1 MNTVKQAAGNVNHYI
16 FAIIAIIIISYI
28 SYIIYIIGIKENNLE
43 DINKLISKANN
54 NNNSLNFGDLIICN
68 NGEFIKKASVKNSD
82 ISYSFKLKDYYIK
95 TAYNAC
101 CTGRFKNDYVDLKA
115 LENCAVNG
123 VRGLDFEI
131 YSLNDEPIIGAS
143 SNNDYYYKE
152 TYNHVNLKSAMTEV
166 NTRFV
171 EGGEYNDYPL
181 FLFFRINYG
190 GNNSNDRLNINNQS
204 NDYDNKLINFYNT
217 IYDTLNSSFGN
228 NIDNFYSK
236 KNETISQIR
245 NNDNDI
251 FKLDLKASMIAN
263 TNIEDTKNTIFLFIE
278 TNENNHDNLKRSK
291 LGRLIDIVI
300 DDSKMRLYR
309 YNDLEGNDSLMI
321 SNNNKESLS
330 ICLPNYGSSS
340 NNYNPTKPITLGV
353 QFIAMNY
360 QNSDN
365 NLVEYNNLFN
375 LSGCGGAGI
384 ENNIPLLKKPNK
396 YIEVP
401 NKHIFN
407 YYKNLNNS

>member
-1 MNTVKQAAGNVNHYI
+1 MTNTVKQVVGDVNNYI
-16 FAIIAIIIISYI
+16 FVVIAIIIISYLL
-28 SYIIYIIGIKENNLE
+28 YIIYIIGIKGNNLKH
-43 DINKLISKANN
+43 IKTLISKAEKK
-54 NNNSLNFGDLIICN
+54 NNSLNFGDLIICN

-101 CTGRFKNDYVDLKA
+101 CTGRFKNDYVDLKS

-152 TYNHVNLKSAMTEV
+152 TYNHVDLQSAMTEV
-166 NTRFV
+166 NTLFV
-171 EGGEYNDYPL
+171 EGEEYNDYPL

-190 GNNSNDRLNINNQS
+190 GNNSNNRSIMKNDRPG
-204 NDYDNKLINFYNT
+204 DYDNKLINFYNT
-217 IYDTLNSSFGN
+217 IYDTLENSFGD
-228 NIDNFYSK
+228 NINNFYSR
-236 KNETISQIR
+236 KNNT
-245 NNDNDI
+245 NNVDDI
-251 FKLDLKASMIAN
+251 FKLDLKAKMIAN

-278 TNENNHDNLKRSK
+278 TNDNNHDNLTKSK
-291 LGRLIDIVI
+291 LGKLIDIVV
-300 DDSKMRLYR
+300 DDTNMRLYR
-309 YNDLEGNDSLMI
+309 YNDLEGNDSFII

-330 ICLPNYGSSS
+330 ICLPSYGSSS
-340 NNYNPTKPITLGV
+340 NNYNPTKPITLGI

-360 QNSDN
+360 QNDDN
-365 NLVEYNNLFN
+365 NLVDYNNLFN

-401 NKHIFN
+401 NRLF
-407 YYKNLNNS
+407 

>member
-1 MNTVKQAAGNVNHYI
+1 
-16 FAIIAIIIISYI
+16 
-28 SYIIYIIGIKENNLE
+28 
-43 DINKLISKANN
+43 
-54 NNNSLNFGDLIICN
+54 
-68 NGEFIKKASVKNSD
+68 
-82 ISYSFKLKDYYIK
+82 
-95 TAYNAC
+95 
-101 CTGRFKNDYVDLKA
+101 
-115 LENCAVNG
+115 
-123 VRGLDFEI
+123 
-131 YSLNDEPIIGAS
+131 
-143 SNNDYYYKE
+143 
-152 TYNHVNLKSAMTEV
+152 
-166 NTRFV
+166 
-171 EGGEYNDYPL
+171 
-181 FLFFRINYG
+181 
-190 GNNSNDRLNINNQS
+190 
-204 NDYDNKLINFYNT
+204 
-217 IYDTLNSSFGN
+217 
-228 NIDNFYSK
+228 
-236 KNETISQIR
+236 
-245 NNDNDI
+245 
-251 FKLDLKASMIAN
+251 MIAN

-340 NNYNPTKPITLGV
+340 NNYNPTKPITLGI